1 VSGLPPVTCLLAVAC
16 LAVGLLT
23 TGSAPV
29 VDPASVALD
38 LGAPT
43 ASGLLLWWLA
53 HGSLGHLLANLTV
66 LWCVAPAL
74 ERLVGTRATLA
85 AVLAGVVLGPA
96 VHTVAHGAGVP
107 LLGASSVV
115 AALAAYNLVIGWHRP
130 LEDRRGRAVLWPS
143 QLFHA
148 VVVVEVVRVLSEL
161 ATGGVPTGAAAHL
174 GGLTAGVLLCGLR
187 HGSWPSRPVS
197 HQPLRWRPW
206 PPLPSGR
213 TAERGGVRRPGVEVL
228 TTGR

>member
-23 TGSAPV
+23 AGSAPV
-29 VDPASVALD
+29 VDPAVVALD

-43 ASGLLLWWLA
+43 VPGLLLWWLA
-53 HGSLGHLLANLTV
+53 HGSPGHLLTNLTV

-85 AVLAGVVLGPA
+85 AVLAGVAVGPA
-96 VHTVAHGAGVP
+96 VHTVVHGPGVP

-148 VVVVEVVRVLSEL
+148 VTFVEVVRVLSEL

-174 GGLTAGVLLCGLR
+174 GGLTAGVVLCGLR
-187 HGSWPSRPVS
+187 HGLWPSRPVS
-197 HQPLRWRPW
+197 RHPLRWRPW
-206 PPLPSGR
+206 LPLRSGR
-213 TAERGGVRRPGVEVL
+213 TAGRGGVRRPGVEVL